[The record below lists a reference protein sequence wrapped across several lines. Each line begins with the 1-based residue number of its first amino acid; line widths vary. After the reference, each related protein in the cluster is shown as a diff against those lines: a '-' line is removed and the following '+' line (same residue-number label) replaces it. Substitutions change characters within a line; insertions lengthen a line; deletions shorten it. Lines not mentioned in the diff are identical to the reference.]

1 MSDWNRETAEWYA
14 AKYGEYPTNRLAVDL
29 LNLAPD
35 SVVVDVGCGTGAAL
49 RHVAAVVAKGILIGV
64 DPVPR
69 MVEIARART
78 ASHDGKAR
86 IEYREGPAEAL
97 PVADDTADFVLAF
110 DSIDHWR
117 DRDRGLSEVRRV
129 LRRTGTLVLV
139 KDGGL
144 PGGSEAIA
152 GLSSELSLAGFHLID
167 ERSVEEGEVSFT
179 MWICALAS
187 ES

>member
-1 MSDWNRETAEWYA
+1 M
-14 AKYGEYPTNRLAVDL
+14 
-29 LNLAPD
+29 
-35 SVVVDVGCGTGAAL
+35 
-49 RHVAAVVAKGILIGV
+49 
-64 DPVPR
+64 
-69 MVEIARART
+69 
-78 ASHDGKAR
+78 
-86 IEYREGPAEAL
+86 